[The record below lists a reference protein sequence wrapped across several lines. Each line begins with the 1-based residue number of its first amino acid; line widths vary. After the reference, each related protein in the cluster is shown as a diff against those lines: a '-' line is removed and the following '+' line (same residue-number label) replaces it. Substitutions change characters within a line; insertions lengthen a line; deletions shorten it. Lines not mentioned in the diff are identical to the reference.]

1 MQHIGESCLLKE
13 HVFLFRTHLSLYL
26 CSAKPY
32 GICNVLF
39 RNKAATAFVVGSEG
53 MKCDLLTIH
62 RSISGA

>member
-1 MQHIGESCLLKE
+1 MQLIGDSCLLKE

-32 GICNVLF
+32 GICNALF
-39 RNKAATAFVVGSEG
+39 RSKAGTALVAGSEE

-62 RSISGA
+62 